1 MGRRIEVE
9 LTSARDDGSWTW
21 RAAGA
26 RQPKGEVTGTLLYEG
41 AKVGDVVKVDAE
53 FHVDGIE
60 VTEVFAPKKKKER
73 TDLLELKSRPLRDD
87 ELVTTQRSGRG
98 DRRGG
103 RRRDG
108 GRGDGGRRDGGR
120 GGPRRE
126 RTPAPPDNAE
136 LRPKPKRLRPKRVHR
151 EALLADVPEEH
162 RPIVEQLIK
171 DGMPGVR
178 TAIERQNAEAK
189 EAGKP
194 EADAAPIVA
203 IADKYVTR
211 ARTAEWQDRADA
223 ALATAEELDLR
234 DLRSVVVAG
243 NDLARDDESRALV
256 EQLRTALDSRVESD
270 HNNWLTDLETAVDD
284 GRVVRALR
292 LSSRPVKAGAPLPA
306 DLATRLAGQASEAL
320 SSDVGQERWATV
332 LDALAFSP
340 VRGAVTP
347 ASLPAEPKKDLI
359 EAVQRLADRIPA
371 IAELFGV
378 DPAKTPRSRRRRG
391 GRKDGARDG
400 GKGQA
405 KRKQG
410 GDKPKTAVEAESD
423 TPAETETE
431 AEATPE
437 APVAETE
444 ATPEAP
450 VAETEATPEAPE
462 AETEAAPEA
471 PVAEA
476 EATPEAPVA
485 ETEAAPEAPVAETE
499 ATSEAPEAGT
509 EAAPAA
515 EVEAKPEP
523 EAAAAAD
530 AEAEPVAT
538 STPVDEGTDQEAAGA
553 SSS

>member
-26 RQPKGEVTGTLLYEG
+26 RQPKGEVAGSLLYDG
-41 AKVGDVVKVDAE
+41 ASVGDVVKVEAE

-73 TDLLELKSRPLRDD
+73 TNLLEMKSRPLRDD

-103 RRRDG
+103 G
-108 GRGDGGRRDGGR
+108 GGRRREGGGGGR

-126 RTPAPPDNAE
+126 RTPAPPDNSE
-136 LRPKPKRLRPKRVHR
+136 QRPKPKRLRPKRVHR
-151 EALLADVPEEH
+151 EALLADVTEEH
-162 RPIVEQLIK
+162 QPIVEQLIK

-178 TAIERQNAEAK
+178 SAIERQNAEAK

-194 EADAAPIVA
+194 EVDAAPIVA

-211 ARTAEWQDRADA
+211 ARMAEWRDRADA
-223 ALATAEELDLR
+223 ALASAEELDLR

-243 NDLARDDESRALV
+243 NDLARDDESRGLV
-256 EQLRTALDSRVESD
+256 EQLKSALDNRVESD
-270 HNNWLTDLETAVDD
+270 HNNWLSDLETAVND

-306 DLATRLAGQASEAL
+306 EIATRLAGQASEAL

-347 ASLPAEPKKDLI
+347 LSIPAEPKKDLLD
-359 EAVQRLADRIPA
+359 AVQRLADRIPA
-371 IAELFGV
+371 IAEQFGV

-391 GRKDGARDG
+391 GRKEGSQKEGGRDS

-405 KRKQG
+405 KRG
-410 GDKPKTAVEAESD
+410 TGDEAKPKDSAKPS
-423 TPAETETE
+423 TE
-431 AEATPE
+431 ALPA
-437 APVAETE
+437 
-444 ATPEAP
+444 
-450 VAETEATPEAPE
+450 
-462 AETEAAPEA
+462 
-471 PVAEA
+471 
-476 EATPEAPVA
+476 
-485 ETEAAPEAPVAETE
+485 
-499 ATSEAPEAGT
+499 
-509 EAAPAA
+509 EAAPADETPPA
-515 EVEAKPEP
+515 EAPPANEAQPVKEAPTAGENAEATEAPSAEETPAAEEPSVVEGQ
-523 EAAAAAD
+523 AAA
-530 AEAEPVAT
+530 EAGSA
-538 STPVDEGTDQEAAGA
+538 
-553 SSS
+553 